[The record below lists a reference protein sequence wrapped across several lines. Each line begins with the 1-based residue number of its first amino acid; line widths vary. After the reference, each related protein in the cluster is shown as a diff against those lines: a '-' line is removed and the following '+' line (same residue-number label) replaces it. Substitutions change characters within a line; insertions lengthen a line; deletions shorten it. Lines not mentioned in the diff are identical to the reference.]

1 MDQAS
6 RLRNIFQQKVN
17 KTATNTVFSSRVI
30 TVTSGKGG
38 VGKSNTTVNLAIQLT
53 KLGKRVVI
61 LDADLGLAN
70 VELLLG
76 VVPKYS
82 LVDVMNGTR
91 TIEEILTP
99 GPMGIKFI
107 SGGSGVKELVRVS
120 DAQLNFFLQNLKQL
134 DSMADVILV
143 DTGAGLSNSVMSFV
157 KAVEEVIVVTT
168 PEPTAITDAYSL
180 IKVLKNETNSLP
192 KINLIINRVED
203 EKEGLEIF
211 EKLEKVSNKFL
222 QVNLNYLGSVPFDT
236 YLVKAVKKQEPV
248 VNLFPKSISAK
259 AFENIGNKLMDIEIS
274 DRKGI
279 TSFIKK
285 LVATFNA

>member
-6 RLRNIFQQKVN
+6 KLRNIFQQKMN
-17 KTATNTVFSSRVI
+17 DTANNTNFSSRVI

-38 VGKSNTTVNLAIQLT
+38 VGKSNTTVNLAIQLS
-53 KLGKRVVI
+53 KLGKKVVI

-82 LVDVMNGTR
+82 LADVMNGSK

-99 GPMGIKFI
+99 GPSGVQFI

-120 DAQLNFFLQNLKQL
+120 DAQLNFFLQNLKKL
-134 DSMADVILV
+134 DSIADIILV

-180 IKVLKNETNSLP
+180 IKVLKNETENLP
-192 KINLIINRVED
+192 KISFIINRVED
-203 EKEGLEIF
+203 EKEGMDIF
-211 EKLEKVSNKFL
+211 SKLEKVSSKFL
-222 QVNLNYLGSVPFDT
+222 QINLNYLGSVPFDT

-248 VNLFPKSISAK
+248 VNLFPRAISAK
-259 AFENIGNKLMDIEIS
+259 AFENIGNKLMNIEV
-274 DRKGI
+274 DDKKGI
-279 TSFIKK
+279 TSFIKR
-285 LVATFNA
+285 LVSSFNT